1 MQLNIWDVKISKV
14 ELENVSFQHVNDHW
28 LLNELPVASI
38 MDPWGLTQPKK
49 WKSENTVT
57 IKCIYSVHF
66 IVGFV
71 LQWIH
76 GDSVWVSE

>member
-1 MQLNIWDVKISKV
+1 VKISKV

-49 WKSENTVT
+49 
-57 IKCIYSVHF
+57 
-66 IVGFV
+66 
-71 LQWIH
+71 
-76 GDSVWVSE
+76 